1 MEGVSE
7 APRLSRRDVLSGAAA
22 VGVGAAI
29 APAAALARDRGSARV
44 FSIAVGRLA
53 GGISPV
59 IAAGRRFVLAG
70 IQWAGPAAPHVELR
84 ARLAGG
90 RWSAW
95 AQASVRGHEP
105 DRPAGGDIQF
115 GEPLWFGPA
124 DEVQLSSARP
134 VEGLQMHF
142 VATDAVPR
150 GALAPGSASASGPG
164 PGPGLGSD
172 RMRPHITDAPYQ
184 LVNVNLAAGP
194 GQPPIIARAAWA
206 GRHHPPI
213 SGPYYGAINLAFVH
227 HTENPNGYS
236 PGAVPGMLVAIYDY
250 HRFTRGYFDIAY
262 NFIIDAWG
270 RIWEARA
277 GGVDLPV
284 VGAHA
289 GGYNSVST
297 GIAILGTFSS
307 AQPSRAAVAALQ
319 KLLAWK
325 LALHGVP
332 TQGKVRV
339 EVNPSDAYY
348 TPFAPGQR
356 VLLPRIAGHRDGDMT
371 SCPGNDLYYRL
382 PTVRSKVGG
391 QAGGLY
397 ALRLAASETTIS
409 PGAAVTVTGS
419 YVQKLSP
426 SAPPMAGAA
435 LQIQNIIGDGVLS
448 TLATVTVDANGAFT
462 TTLPFAQS
470 AVLRALHAAK
480 PASVS
485 NLVVIG
491 VTPVLTLALTSS
503 APVRVSGTVRPA
515 KTVTVSA
522 YKLVKGKR
530 KLVSTRRLKAANGT
544 FSAAVSLGRRP
555 HGTYVIVARV
565 AEDAVS
571 LGAVTPAV
579 RVTV

>member
-1 MEGVSE
+1 MT
-7 APRLSRRDVLSGAAA
+7 RRDVLSGAAA

-44 FSIAVGRLA
+44 FSVAVGRVAA
-53 GGISPV
+53 GTSPV
-59 IAAGRRFVLAG
+59 IGAGRRFVLAG
-70 IQWAGPAAPHVELR
+70 LQWDSPTAALIELR
-84 ARLAGG
+84 ARRHGG
-90 RWSAW
+90 RWSPW

-115 GEPLWFGPA
+115 GEPMWFGPA
-124 DEVQLSSARP
+124 DEVQLRSAAAVDGVRA
-134 VEGLQMHF
+134 HF
-142 VATDAVPR
+142 VAADAVPAPPA
-150 GALAPGSASASGPG
+150 GAEH
-164 PGPGLGSD
+164 
-172 RMRPHITDAPYQ
+172 RFITDAPYQ
-184 LVNVNLAAGP
+184 LVDMNLAAGP
-194 GQPPIIARAAWA
+194 GQPAIIARAAWA
-206 GRHHPPI
+206 GRHHPPT
-213 SGPYYGAINLAFVH
+213 SGPYYGAITLAFVH

-236 PGAVPGMLVAIYDY
+236 PGAVPGMLAAIYDY

-289 GGYNSVST
+289 GGYNTVST
-297 GIAILGTFSS
+297 GIAILGSFSF
-307 AQPSRAAVAALQ
+307 AQPPAAAVAALQ
-319 KLLAWK
+319 RLLAWK

-348 TPFAPGQR
+348 TPFAPGQH

-371 SCPGNDLYYRL
+371 SCPGTELYHRL
-382 PTVRSKVGG
+382 PNIRTKVGG
-391 QAGGLY
+391 QAGALY
-397 ALRLAASETTIS
+397 DLELAVSETTIA

-419 YVQKLSP
+419 YVQGQ
-426 SAPPMAGAA
+426 ATPMAGAP
-435 LQIQNIIGDGVLS
+435 LQIQDISGDGVAS
-448 TLATVTVDANGAFT
+448 TLATVSVDAAGAFT

-470 AVLRALHAAK
+470 AVLRALHASK

-491 VTPVLTLALTSS
+491 VTPVLTLVLSS
-503 APVRVSGTVRPA
+503 ASPVRVSGTVKPA
-515 KTVTVSA
+515 KPVTVSV

-530 KLVSTRRLKAANGT
+530 TLVSSRRLQAASGT
-544 FSAAVSLGRRP
+544 FDTAVSLGRKP
-555 HGTYVIVARV
+555 SGTYVIVGRV
-565 AEDAVS
+565 VADAVS

>member
-1 MEGVSE
+1 MGAVSE

-29 APAAALARDRGSARV
+29 APGAALAQDRGSGRV
-44 FSIAVGRLA
+44 FSVAVGRLA
-53 GGISPV
+53 GGTSPV
-59 IAAGRRFVLAG
+59 IVAGRRFVLAG
-70 IQWAGPAAPHVELR
+70 IQWAGPAAPRLQLR
-84 ARLAGG
+84 ARGVNG
-90 RWSAW
+90 RWSPW
-95 AQASVRGHEP
+95 AQASIRGHEP
-105 DRPAGGDIQF
+105 DRPAAGDTQF
-115 GEPLWFGPA
+115 GEPLWLGPG
-124 DEVQLSSARP
+124 DQVQLRSAAAVNGVR
-134 VEGLQMHF
+134 VHF
-142 VATDAVPR
+142 VAADAVPR
-150 GALAPGSASASGPG
+150 AALATGSVPDGGA
-164 PGPGLGSD
+164 
-172 RMRPHITDAPYQ
+172 MRRDITDAPYQ
-184 LVNVNLAAGP
+184 LVDVNLAAGP

-206 GRHHPPI
+206 GTRHPPT
-213 SGPYYGAINLAFVH
+213 SGPYYAAINLAFVH

-289 GGYNSVST
+289 GGYNTVST

-307 AQPSRAAVAALQ
+307 APPPAAAVAALQ
-319 KLLAWK
+319 RLLAWK

-332 TQGKVRV
+332 SQGKARV

-382 PTVRSKVGG
+382 PHVRAKVGG
-391 QAGGLY
+391 QAGALY
-397 ALRLAASETTIS
+397 ALKLAASETTIS
-409 PGAAVTVTGS
+409 PGAAVTLTGS
-419 YVQKLSP
+419 YVQKLP
-426 SAPPMAGAA
+426 SLSPPMAGAS
-435 LQIQNIIGDGVLS
+435 LQIQDISGDGALT
-448 TLATVTVDANGAFT
+448 TLATATVDANGAFT
-462 TTLPFAQS
+462 TTLPFPES
-470 AVLRALHAAK
+470 AVLRALHAAE

-491 VTPVLTLALTSS
+491 VTPLLTLALASS
-503 APVRVSGTVRPA
+503 SPLRVFGTVRPA
-515 KTVTVSA
+515 KPVTLSA
-522 YKLVKGKR
+522 YRLVKGRR
-530 KLVSTRRLKAANGT
+530 KLVSSRRLKAANGT
-544 FSAAVSLGRRP
+544 FSASVSLGRKP

-565 AEDAVS
+565 AQDAVS
-571 LGAVTPAV
+571 LGAMAPAV

>member
-1 MEGVSE
+1 MRSVSQ

-29 APAAALARDRGSARV
+29 APAAALARDQGSARV

-53 GGISPV
+53 AGMSPA
-59 IAAGRRFVLAG
+59 IAPGRRFVLAG
-70 IQWAGPAAPHVELR
+70 IQWTHPAAAQIELR
-84 ARLAGG
+84 ARARGG
-90 RWSAW
+90 SWSPW

-105 DRPAGGDIQF
+105 DRPAGGEIQF

-124 DEVQLSSARP
+124 DQVQLRSAGA
-134 VEGLQMHF
+134 VSDVTLHF
-142 VATDAVPR
+142 VPAGAVAETS
-150 GALAPGSASASGPG
+150 AL
-164 PGPGLGSD
+164 
-172 RMRPHITDAPYQ
+172 RRHVTDAPYQ

-206 GRHHPPI
+206 GTRHPPT

-236 PGAVPGMLVAIYDY
+236 PGAVPGMLAAIYDY

-307 AQPSRAAVAALQ
+307 ARPSAAAVGALQ

-339 EVNPSDAYY
+339 EVNPSDAFY

-382 PTVRSKVGG
+382 PNVRTRVGG
-391 QAGGLY
+391 QAGALY
-397 ALRLAASETTIS
+397 ALQLAVSDTTVS

-419 YVQKLSP
+419 YVQRGG
-426 SAPPMAGAA
+426 APMAGAA
-435 LQIQNIIGDGVLS
+435 LQIQNISGDGVLS
-448 TLATVTVDANGAFT
+448 TPATVTVDANGAFT

-503 APVRVSGTVRPA
+503 SPLRVSGTVKPA

-522 YKLVKGKR
+522 YKVVNGKR
-530 KLVSTRRLKAANGT
+530 RLVSSRRAKAANGT
-544 FSAAVSLGRRP
+544 FSTPVSLGRRP
-555 HGTYVIVARV
+555 HGRYVIVARV
-565 AEDAVS
+565 AADAVS